1 MIILPGIFFAGN
13 IKKYY
18 PFYRELHLNRQ
29 RKRYAGLIPEEQVGV
44 EMTEQKLRSIF
55 DYQRFENN
63 NRISTMLTDAL
74 GRYDFSGEG
83 ELSDDEAGLLNAA
96 GTIVSAPATDGGK
109 RV

>member
-1 MIILPGIFFAGN
+1 MM
-13 IKKYY
+13 
-18 PFYRELHLNRQ
+18 EQ
-29 RKRYAGLIPEEQVGV
+29 R
-44 EMTEQKLRSIF
+44 LRGIF

-63 NRISTMLTDAL
+63 DRLSAMLADAL

-96 GTIVSAPATDGGK
+96 GTIVSDPKTDRGD